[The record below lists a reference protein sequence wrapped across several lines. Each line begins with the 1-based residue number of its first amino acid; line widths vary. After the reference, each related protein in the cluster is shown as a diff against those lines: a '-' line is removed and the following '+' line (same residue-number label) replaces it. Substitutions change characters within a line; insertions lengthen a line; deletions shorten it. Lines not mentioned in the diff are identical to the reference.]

1 MHKIARISLQKARI
15 GCYRVR
21 DFPPRAVNEQYV
33 FTVNAS
39 CVHFGHNKVGKFP
52 WRLQFS
58 RYDAAGSSTL
68 PRVHLEPAQQSSDMS
83 QRSSHLD
90 QRGRGTRRAAVWC
103 LAIALVVQSARAG
116 TPWRRGSGPL
126 LTHHLSKR
134 SFFDI
139 QCKGVYDKTIFA
151 KLDRICEDCYN
162 LFREPQVHSLCMK
175 NCFTTGYFKGCLET
189 LQLTDEVEQVKDMI
203 RKIHGAPPDE

>member
-1 MHKIARISLQKARI
+1 
-15 GCYRVR
+15 
-21 DFPPRAVNEQYV
+21 
-33 FTVNAS
+33 
-39 CVHFGHNKVGKFP
+39 
-52 WRLQFS
+52 
-58 RYDAAGSSTL
+58 
-68 PRVHLEPAQQSSDMS
+68 MS
-83 QRSSHLD
+83 QRSSQLE

-116 TPWRRGSGPL
+116 SPWRRGSGPL

-162 LFREPQVHSLCMK
+162 LFREPQVHSLCMSK
-175 NCFTTGYFKGCLET
+175 CFTTEYFTGCVESL
-189 LQLTDEVEQVKDMI
+189 LKSDEMPSYRKMI
-203 RKIHGAPPDE
+203 EYLAK

>member
-1 MHKIARISLQKARI
+1 MTARQPATAAVKVDFRSLLNWKKQTSFNVSNCKWI
-15 GCYRVR
+15 KQLTWCFDVLC
-21 DFPPRAVNEQYV
+21 DFWQVELFY
-33 FTVNAS
+33 
-39 CVHFGHNKVGKFP
+39 
-52 WRLQFS
+52 LQ
-58 RYDAAGSSTL
+58 
-68 PRVHLEPAQQSSDMS
+68 MS
-83 QRSSHLD
+83 QRSSQLE

-116 TPWRRGSGPL
+116 SPWRRGSGPL

-162 LFREPQVHSLCMK
+162 LFREPQVHSLCMWVVRV
-175 NCFTTGYFKGCLET
+175 NCTQSEISNLIGR
-189 LQLTDEVEQVKDMI
+189 QLLIPE
-203 RKIHGAPPDE
+203 